1 MWFQGVMQCFFGS
14 QMVVRGTFLMYNAQ
28 IVHLSYFVISDI
40 VRCPMEFLMCF
51 SKIFSYIARV
61 FMADLAL

>member
-28 IVHLSYFVISDI
+28 IVHLFCYF
-40 VRCPMEFLMCF
+40 
-51 SKIFSYIARV
+51 
-61 FMADLAL
+61 